1 MDSSPLA
8 LAYDHARAAS
18 VATQSSETTIAINEH
33 TLAAAEFS
41 NATAGTKS
49 IEALRVLRL
58 LEQHHL
64 RLSEL
69 LRTPSNTPSPNAEP
83 ESQTATEKDQISF
96 SKTVVVQTLNSDQD
110 LQSSSSLRS
119 LPALPHPRRLPPRD
133 LSSSIAS
140 NLASAR
146 GIRSRNA
153 RQSLCPSISI
163 HQTPGSL
170 EALSRRDSKQKKVHS
185 VPRNGD
191 QVSRRVTKNS
201 IKNEINIEAR
211 YSDQSSKSDEGFRRF
226 YNTFENI
233 LSRIS
238 APLAFTGLPLI
249 NEGTITGDCPSESS
263 QLTKMRNSTL
273 DQNQIDEIDLSKYF
287 SRASLRASSRDDL
300 VTNDSFCV
308 VPATSRNVSYA
319 HIMSFDEKEKR
330 RMAINTHVK
339 DTKVVEDLGD
349 GVVIDVGDAPRL
361 TGSKG
366 SLETKPR
373 LSAKERDNKLEE
385 LTTENHSLKTA
396 IDKLSRRLHAFE
408 ISAQQNSMALAESMR
423 LMRDI
428 SPAQK
433 DLAQGIITNGIIE
446 DNSFHRRVQ
455 ELEEQV
461 RLGGR
466 EIVCLRR
473 ENEKL
478 RNVVSRYRE
487 RWDKL
492 KEGAKSRRDGK
503 ELTPTEPTT

>member
-33 TLAAAEFS
+33 TLAASEFS
-41 NATAGTKS
+41 KATAGTKS
-49 IEALRVLRL
+49 SEALRVLRL

-69 LRTPSNTPSPNAEP
+69 LRMPSNTASPNTEP
-83 ESQTATEKDQISF
+83 ESQSATEKDQNS
-96 SKTVVVQTLNSDQD
+96 STKTVVVQTLNSGQD
-110 LQSSSSLRS
+110 IQSSSPLRS

-146 GIRSRNA
+146 GIRSRNT

-163 HQTPGSL
+163 HQTPGNL

-185 VPRNGD
+185 VPSASD
-191 QVSRRVTKNS
+191 QASRRVTKNL
-201 IKNEINIEAR
+201 IKNEHNVEAR

-249 NEGTITGDCPSESS
+249 NEGTSTGDCTSDGS
-263 QLTKMRNSTL
+263 QLIRMRNSTP

-287 SRASLRASSRDDL
+287 SRASLRASSRDGL
-300 VTNDSFCV
+300 VNNDSFCV

-330 RMAINTHVK
+330 RMAIKTYAE

-349 GVVIDVGDAPRL
+349 GVVIDVEDAPRL
-361 TGSKG
+361 KSSQG
-366 SLETKPR
+366 SLEAKPR
-373 LSAKERDNKLEE
+373 LGAKERDNKLEE

-396 IDKLSRRLHAFE
+396 IDKLSKRLHAFE

-433 DLAQGIITNGIIE
+433 DVSQGILNNGTTE
-446 DNSFHRRVQ
+446 GNSLHRRVQ

-478 RNVVSRYRE
+478 RNVVARYRE

-503 ELTPTEPTT
+503 ELTPTEATA